1 MELAFG
7 GFGDPAFSA
16 AMQQLLD
23 LPDELERQ
31 LNPPT
36 RAYVR
41 DRRAMANTP
50 MDVKELPS
58 GAIVLAVDMPGVSPA
73 DVRVQVEEGNVLT
86 ISGERKRPADAE
98 DGAAAEGKQ
107 QQATDGDEQ
116 QRGVKYLRMERRM
129 GKFMRK
135 FPLPERAD
143 LDSVKAECK
152 DGVLTVT
159 VNSKPKPE
167 PKKPRVVQV
176 QITDGE
182 RQGK

>member
-1 MELAFG
+1 MH
-7 GFGDPAFSA
+7 
-16 AMQQLLD
+16 QLLD

-58 GAIVLAVDMPGVSPA
+58 GALVLAVDMPGVSPA
-73 DVRVQVEEGNVLT
+73 DVKVQVEEGNVLT
-86 ISGERKRPADAE
+86 ISGERKRPAD
-98 DGAAAEGKQ
+98 DGADGGEGK
-107 QQATDGDEQ
+107 AAVDGA
-116 QRGVKYLRMERRM
+116 GVKYLRMERRM

-135 FPLPERAD
+135 FPLPDSAD
-143 LDSVKAECK
+143 LDSVRAEYK

-159 VNSKPKPE
+159 VQKKPPPE
-167 PKKPRVVQV
+167 PKKPRVVEV
-176 QITDGE
+176 KVVGGGE
-182 RQGK
+182 PKGK